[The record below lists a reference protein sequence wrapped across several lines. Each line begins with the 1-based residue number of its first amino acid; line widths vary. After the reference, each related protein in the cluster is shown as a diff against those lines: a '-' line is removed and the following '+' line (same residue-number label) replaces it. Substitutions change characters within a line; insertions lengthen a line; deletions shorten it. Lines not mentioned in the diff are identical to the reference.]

1 MISCFHPTSRPLPT
15 TSPAFSSALVA
26 FCNAEPP
33 GSKLHDERCADVREA
48 YRTLHFLNIK
58 DPEAFHSLLDSNGQL
73 SEPEAWTAA
82 AMYLA
87 RSKHR
92 NVALARQSFQRL
104 CQFSESR
111 GATTA
116 RCYPWPSQATIQIF
130 LDNVNEAAIQKAVR
144 RDSGSGYGT
153 KGSAGHAV
161 RTGLALAVRLLHI
174 RIGADI
180 LGDDRVMLAAS
191 LPRTITPSEGA
202 ELPLAAICLFEEVA
216 AGKDLFQQT
225 YGRAPCL
232 CLTGPALFSV
242 RTLALIPHVNIRMID
257 ALRSHIS
264 DIGSLDTNSAQ
275 VPYFE
280 LFAKVSKNK
289 TPVHI
294 RCPAEGFLQSTR
306 LWAESHV
313 RTLHALRQPFL
324 FRQHMSPRGLTRNFL
339 RATAW
344 GPETVMKKDHLIS
357 SFYALLELPP
367 LSL

>member
-1 MISCFHPTSRPLPT
+1 
-15 TSPAFSSALVA
+15 
-26 FCNAEPP
+26 
-33 GSKLHDERCADVREA
+33 
-48 YRTLHFLNIK
+48 
-58 DPEAFHSLLDSNGQL
+58 
-73 SEPEAWTAA
+73 
-82 AMYLA
+82 
-87 RSKHR
+87 
-92 NVALARQSFQRL
+92 
-104 CQFSESR
+104 
-111 GATTA
+111 
-116 RCYPWPSQATIQIF
+116 
-130 LDNVNEAAIQKAVR
+130 
-144 RDSGSGYGT
+144 
-153 KGSAGHAV
+153 
-161 RTGLALAVRLLHI
+161 
-174 RIGADI
+174 
-180 LGDDRVMLAAS
+180 MLAAS

-324 FRQHMSPRGLTRNFL
+324 FRQHMSPRGFTRNFL

-367 LSL
+367 LNLSRTAATLMNIKGHGSRHAALNLTRAMKWERVLRNEFGTWKSNAADEERLQVSRSTAKSQSCSTMSDSYSRNIPALNNGCQIRLKLIRTIQRFLGNREWREMIPVTSDYSFLPGASFTDIQLSDDELSSDEEDHEVE